1 MPDNRKKQPEVEI
14 LSEDVLWDGFIKLRN
29 VTANIPTASGDTIKI
44 SREVHDHGNA
54 VTVLPFDKQREK
66 ALLVG
71 QWRIPAWQNGHKKRI
86 WEAPAGLIDAGE
98 TPEQAAIREALE
110 ETGYEIKNLKKIC
123 SPFASPGLVTEKV
136 DIFLAEYSETSRKS
150 ETIGLAEEGEDIEL
164 KEFNFNELFRLL
176 DSGELYDAVTV
187 IAVYALREAIRNN

>member
-1 MPDNRKKQPEVEI
+1 MADNQKKQPEVEI
-14 LSEDVLWDGFIKLRN
+14 ISEDILWDGFIKLRN
-29 VTANIPTASGDTIKI
+29 VTARIPTAKGDTIKI
-44 SREVHDHGNA
+44 SREIHDHGNA

-98 TPEQAAIREALE
+98 TPEQAAVREALE
-110 ETGYEIKNLKKIC
+110 ETGYEITNLKKIC

-136 DIFLAEYSETSRKS
+136 DIFLAEYTQASRKS
-150 ETIGLAEEGEDIEL
+150 QNTGLEEEGEDIEL
-164 KEFNFNELFRLL
+164 REFSFTELFQLL
-176 DSGELYDAVTV
+176 DNGELYDAVTV
-187 IAVYALREAIRNN
+187 IAAYALREEIRNN